1 MSATRVVVNAVVA
14 GACVVTLAVGTA
26 VAVTGTMPSRAR
38 SSAPSSNSGPSSA
51 SASSAPS
58 SSASRTGAATRG
70 GVAPLNRVVA
80 PDLLVTSP
88 VSVDEPAMRR
98 LGRVTGVTETLRVA
112 AGTVGVGSG
121 RAVVLGVEPSTFR
134 AWTPL
139 ASAKSDELWRAL
151 AEEQLVLTFEAGKAR
166 GVALGETYAVTA
178 ERALPLRL
186 GALAALDLPRV
197 GGLVTSSTARGL
209 GLTDGAAVLVNAPA
223 AAADTLAA
231 VRDAVGPRARVT
243 AVGATRSEPA
253 EPTRTGQPDT
263 YRALYEQ
270 AAARC
275 PGLSWAVLAAI
286 GQVESDHGR
295 NMGPSSAGAL
305 GPMQFLPSTWRS
317 FGVDGNGDGRRD
329 IWDPYDAVP
338 AAADYLCEH
347 GAGRG
352 GAGLSTAVFA
362 YNHSDSYVR
371 KVLDLAEA
379 YAGAS

>member
-1 MSATRVVVNAVVA
+1 MSATRATVSVVVAV
-14 GACVVTLAVGTA
+14 ACVATLAVGTA
-26 VAVTGTMPSRAR
+26 VAVTGTMPSRVA
-38 SSAPSSNSGPSSA
+38 SPGPPSPS
-51 SASSAPS
+51 PS
-58 SSASRTGAATRG
+58 PMPTTGAPGNG

-88 VSVDEPAMRR
+88 APIDAPAMRR
-98 LGRVTGVTETLRVA
+98 LGRVAGVTETLRVA

-121 RAVVLGVEPSTFR
+121 SAVVLGVEPSTFR

-139 ASAKSDELWRAL
+139 ASAKSDALWRAL
-151 AEEQLVLTFEAGKAR
+151 AEEQLVLTFEAREAR
-166 GVALGETYAVTA
+166 GLTLGDTYAVTA

-209 GLTDGAAVLVNAPA
+209 GLTDGGAVLVNAPA
-223 AAADTLAA
+223 ATAGTPSA
-231 VRDAVGPRARVT
+231 VRKALGPRARVT
-243 AVGATRSEPA
+243 AVRAPRSEPA
-253 EPTRTGQPDT
+253 EPTPTGEPGT
-263 YRALYEQ
+263 YRELYER
-270 AAARC
+270 AASRC

-295 NMGPSSAGAL
+295 NMGPSTAGAL

-371 KVLDLAEA
+371 QVLDLAEA
-379 YAGAS
+379 YAGSS

>member
-1 MSATRVVVNAVVA
+1 MSAMRAAASAAVAV
-14 GACVVTLAVGTA
+14 ACVATLAVGTT
-26 VAVTGTMPSRAR
+26 VAVTGAMPSRAA
-38 SSAPSSNSGPSSA
+38 SPGPSTSTA
-51 SASSAPS
+51 AKAAPT
-58 SSASRTGAATRG
+58 TGGQESG

-88 VSVDEPAMRR
+88 VPVDAPAMRR
-98 LGRVTGVTETLRVA
+98 LGQVEGVTETLRVA
-112 AGTVGVGSG
+112 AGTVDVGSG
-121 RAVVLGVEPSTFR
+121 RAAVLGVEPSTFR

-139 ASAKSDELWRAL
+139 ASAKSDALWRAL
-151 AEEQLVLTFEAGKAR
+151 AEEQLVLSFETGKAR
-166 GVALGETYAVTA
+166 GLTLGETYAVTA

-209 GLTDGAAVLVNAPA
+209 GLTDGGAVLVNAPA
-223 AAADTLAA
+223 AEAGTVRA
-231 VRDAVGPRARVT
+231 VRDALGPRARVT
-243 AVGATRSEPA
+243 AVRAPRSESPDPA
-253 EPTRTGQPDT
+253 PSGRPST

-270 AAARC
+270 AASRC

-295 NMGPSSAGAL
+295 NMGPSTAGAL

-379 YAGAS
+379 YAGST